1 MSPWMLEDSDSDL
14 FMLDGDGR
22 DSDLFADQDWGD
34 DALELEN
41 IFSDVIGTIGKIA
54 AAPVNLVAKV
64 LPKPIREPFKAISD
78 PFGTAMKFAK
88 GKSPARLATAAL
100 TGGMSEAARA
110 ATGKGGLFGTKSPFS
125 SINKALGGVREAVSD
140 AKTRAAITGAA
151 SSGNKDELLAM
162 MDKLIQRP
170 RLAAKT
176 TTPKIQA
183 RGDSGTT
190 KGQDQLVQMVAD
202 AVSKKLGPGLT
213 DINAKL
219 RLAENQRTAT
229 SEHNAINNETAF
241 RRKVLSDL
249 VRISATLP
257 AGHPTQVR
265 IRKIGLMSGLI

>member
-1 MSPWMLEDSDSDL
+1 MPHSWMLEDDSDSDL
-14 FMLDGDGR
+14 FMLEDD
-22 DSDLFADQDWGD
+22 DLFGEESDFGD
-34 DALELEN
+34 DTLALEN

-88 GKSPARLATAAL
+88 GKSPGRIATAAL
-100 TGGMSEAARA
+100 TGGMSEVARA
-110 ATGKGGLFGTKSPFS
+110 ATGGKSPFGIKLPS
-125 SINKALGGVREAVSD
+125 LTSKVKSAVSD
-140 AKTRAAITGAA
+140 AKSRAAITGAA
-151 SSGNKDELLAM
+151 SSGSKDELLAM

-176 TTPKIQA
+176 TTPKISA
-183 RGDSGTT
+183 RGDSSTT
-190 KGQDQLVQMVAD
+190 KGQDILVQMVAD

-249 VRISATLP
+249 VRISAVLP
-257 AGHPTQVR
+257 AGHPTQVK